1 MYYTV
6 VKVAS
11 EPSLKVPDQHC
22 QDVGYFRGNTLFL
35 YQYILSKS
43 GIQYNS
49 RWDSIR
55 DSSKST
61 LTDSDRSDLL
71 SRIRH

>member
-11 EPSLKVPDQHC
+11 EPSLKVPMQHC

-35 YQYILSKS
+35 YQYILSKF

-49 RWDSIR
+49 RWAIVMAIGYGES
-55 DSSKST
+55 
-61 LTDSDRSDLL
+61 LL
-71 SRIRH
+71 EGRLNNQAA